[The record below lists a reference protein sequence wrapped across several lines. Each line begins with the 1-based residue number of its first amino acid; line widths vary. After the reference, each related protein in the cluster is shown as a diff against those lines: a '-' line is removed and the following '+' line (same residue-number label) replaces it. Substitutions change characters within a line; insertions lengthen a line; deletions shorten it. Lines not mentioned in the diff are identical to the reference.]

1 MEKIIKIVNR
11 IPWLQYKIENGRII
25 ARINP
30 VMVSYDKSRWFGALA
45 IEGVQFSND
54 KNLSEVLRENLW
66 KVKQKHI
73 NRKRYFFLEPALNSA
88 IPTHFWFAV
97 TQKINY
103 KKGDLRTVMESQKI
117 EEGKINSEERIKV
130 MEAENGGK
138 KNIRFIQIP
147 GNVHSQMRI
156 SVKLKKESFQK
167 DLERVAFLLL

>member
-30 VMVSYDKSRWFGALA
+30 VMVSYDKSRWFGALV

-54 KNLSEVLRENLW
+54 KNLSEALRENLW
-66 KVKQKHI
+66 KVRQKHI

-103 KKGDLRTVMESQKI
+103 KKAQLLRMLPIAITILS
-117 EEGKINSEERIKV
+117 
-130 MEAENGGK
+130 A
-138 KNIRFIQIP
+138 FTQIT
-147 GNVHSQMRI
+147 NFFV
-156 SVKLKKESFQK
+156 VYSF
-167 DLERVAFLLL
+167 V